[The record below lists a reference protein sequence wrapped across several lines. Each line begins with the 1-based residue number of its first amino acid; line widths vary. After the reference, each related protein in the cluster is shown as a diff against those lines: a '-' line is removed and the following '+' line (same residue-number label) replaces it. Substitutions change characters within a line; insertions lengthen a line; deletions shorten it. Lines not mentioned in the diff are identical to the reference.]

1 MLCSFH
7 RCLLEIQCMSK
18 TGFKSKDVSINLKE
32 NIQKD
37 LFMAWTVQELKSVEV
52 GFGVSSKNTANHQ
65 RIFSTN
71 VSFITIVPLCS

>member
-1 MLCSFH
+1 
-7 RCLLEIQCMSK
+7 MSK

-52 GFGVSSKNTANHQ
+52 GFGVSSKNIANHQ
-65 RIFSTN
+65 IIFSTN

>member
-1 MLCSFH
+1 
-7 RCLLEIQCMSK
+7 MSR
-18 TGFKSKDVSINLKE
+18 TGLKLKDVSINPKE

-52 GFGVSSKNTANHQ
+52 GFGVSSKNTANHL

>member
-1 MLCSFH
+1 
-7 RCLLEIQCMSK
+7 MSR
-18 TGFKSKDVSINLKE
+18 TGLKLKDVSINPKE

-52 GFGVSSKNTANHQ
+52 GFGVSSKNTANHL
-65 RIFSTN
+65 RIFSIN